1 MDIISSLRNKYATDE
16 YMTQKL
22 EQYLNHLPVL
32 MKTIEETQ
40 QERELKRTEM
50 RNARDVFV
58 SNFTQSHP
66 YFYIPQ
72 TELYLDHDRFT
83 VVPEDHILHRI
94 GTNMDKPLMGSKF
107 KITQS
112 ILKIYKEYNI
122 FKAPMDAYMLK
133 LVIQSLPFSKSYAI
147 YFLTILGDILL
158 NKRNALVYY
167 IDVSYK
173 SFLKQLNRSI
183 CLLLHKSIG
192 DVFKHKYHE
201 HQYEMCRVISGTC
214 TVHDTPDPL
223 RVVVAAINL
232 STKYGTS
239 DAFATNSDIVN
250 NVMMLH
256 RHTPDTLI
264 QYFLSLYT
272 APIGTP
278 ISYKDVYFLWK
289 TFLREN
295 YLPFVVTQHKFKSS
309 VTQHPQPLCMSI
321 TMAQIPLLNIK
332 HFWEKYVVFDED
344 TSYDIQ
350 EMVDL
355 YNQYERV
362 PIQVN
367 TMKEFLSVEY
377 PQMTDQV
384 IPNIKCVLWDKE
396 FDIDTSMEVYKHHID
411 YSCNIDNM
419 YAFYLDYAQLHHRKT
434 VTKPYFEKHVMI

>member
-22 EQYLNHLPVL
+22 EQYLNHLPDL

-40 QERELKRTEM
+40 QEREIKRTEM

-58 SNFTQSHP
+58 KNFTQSHP
-66 YFYIPQ
+66 YYYIPQ

-94 GTNMDKPLMGSKF
+94 GTNMDKGLMGSKP
-107 KITQS
+107 KITQN
-112 ILKIYKEYNI
+112 ILKVYKEYNI

-133 LVIQSLPFSKSYAI
+133 LVIQTLPFSKSYAI

-158 NKRNALVYY
+158 NKRNAFVYY

-214 TVHDTPDPL
+214 TVHDPPDPL

-232 STKYGTS
+232 STKYGSS
-239 DAFATNSDIVN
+239 DAFVRNSDITE
-250 NVMMLH
+250 NVMMLE
-256 RHTPDTLI
+256 RHTPESLI
-264 QYFLSLYT
+264 QHFLSLYT

-295 YLPFVVTQHKFKSS
+295 YLPFVVSQHNFKSFI
-309 VTQHPQPLCMSI
+309 THPLCMNI
-321 TMAQIPLLNIK
+321 TMTQIPLLNIK
-332 HFWEKYVVFDED
+332 HFWEKCVVYDED
-344 TSYDIQ
+344 ASYDIQ

-355 YNQYERV
+355 YNQYERI
-362 PIQVN
+362 PIQLS
-367 TMKEFLSVEY
+367 TMKAFLSVEY
-377 PQMTDQV
+377 PQLTDQV
-384 IPNIKCVLWDKE
+384 IPNIKCLLWDKE
-396 FDIDTSMEVYKHHID
+396 FEIDTAMEVYQHHVD
-411 YSCNIDNM
+411 YSCKVEDM
-419 YAFYLDYAQLHHRKT
+419 YAFYLEYALLHHRKS
-434 VTKPYFEKHVMI
+434 VTKSYFEKHAM

>member
-1 MDIISSLRNKYATDE
+1 MDIIASLRTKYATDE

-40 QERELKRTEM
+40 QEREVKRIAL

-58 SNFTQSHP
+58 SNFTHSNP
-66 YFYIPQ
+66 YYYIPQ

-94 GTNMDKPLMGSKF
+94 GTNMEKTMMGSKF

-112 ILKIYKEYNI
+112 ILKSYKEKNI

-133 LVIQSLPFSKSYAI
+133 LVIQSLPFSKSYAL
-147 YFLTILGDILL
+147 YFLAILGDILL
-158 NKRNALVYY
+158 NKRNAFVYY
-167 IDVSYK
+167 LDVSYK
-173 SFLKQLNRSI
+173 PFLKQLNRSI

-201 HQYEMCRVISGTC
+201 HQYELCRVISGTC
-214 TVHDTPDPL
+214 TAHETPDPL
-223 RVVVAAINL
+223 RVVIAAINV
-232 STKYGTS
+232 STKYGSS
-239 DAFATNSDIVN
+239 DAYVMNSDIAD

-264 QYFLSLYT
+264 QTFLSSYT
-272 APIGTP
+272 TSTGTP
-278 ISYKDVYFLWK
+278 ISYKDLYFLWK

-295 YLPFVVTQHKFKSS
+295 YLPYVVTQHKFKS
-309 VTQHPQPLCMSI
+309 VTQLIQPLCMNS
-321 TMAQIPLLNIK
+321 TVAQLPLLHVK

-344 TSYDIQ
+344 ASYDIQ
-350 EMVDL
+350 EMIEL

-362 PIQVN
+362 PIQHS
-367 TMKEFLSVEY
+367 TMKAFLSVEY
-377 PQMTDQV
+377 PQLTDHI
-384 IPNIKCVLWDKE
+384 IPNIKCMLWDKE
-396 FDIDTSMEVYKHHID
+396 FEIDTAMEVYKHHVD
-411 YSCNIDNM
+411 YSCNLEEM
-419 YAFYLDYAQLHHRKT
+419 YAFYLEYTHLHHRRA
-434 VTKPYFEKHVMI
+434 VTKSYFEKHVNL